1 LAARSDGRR
10 QEGATV
16 IHEGEETLRN
26 RALAAISR
34 QRLDERLKQRDA
46 EQERCAKAHARIRDL
61 LGIEAGIAALPVEL
75 DGLEFTVEEQDGE
88 WVLCLL
94 RPCRSL
100 LHGPMPRDC
109 AEQVS
114 APIRSLA
121 DLGAALEDGAAYCA
135 WCDD

>member
-1 LAARSDGRR
+1 V
-10 QEGATV
+10 T
-16 IHEGEETLRN
+16 HEGEDTLRN

-34 QRLDERLKQRDA
+34 KRLDERLKQRDA
-46 EQERCAKAHARIRDL
+46 EQERCAKGHRL
-61 LGIEAGIAALPVEL
+61 LWNVLGVAAGILALPVEV

-100 LHGPMPRDC
+100 LQGPLPRDC

-114 APIRSLA
+114 TPIRSLA
-121 DLGAALEDGAAYCA
+121 DLGEALEDGADYCA
-135 WCDD
+135 WCSD